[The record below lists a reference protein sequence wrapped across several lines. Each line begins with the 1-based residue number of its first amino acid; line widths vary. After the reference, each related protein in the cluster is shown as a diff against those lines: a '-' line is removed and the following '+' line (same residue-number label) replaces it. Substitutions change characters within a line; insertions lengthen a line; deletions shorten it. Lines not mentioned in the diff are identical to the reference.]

1 MNKKLI
7 YSVIPAV
14 VFSISASLAWAEE
27 AAGSA
32 ETGTT
37 AAVDCSTAQDDI
49 ARLEDE
55 KQATSDKAVD
65 GILGYTPVGLVA
77 NVATGGDKM
86 EEEQKT
92 DAEEHNKKIE
102 ERIAEIKA
110 ACGDALAPA
119 PTME

>member
-1 MNKKLI
+1 
-7 YSVIPAV
+7 
-14 VFSISASLAWAEE
+14 
-27 AAGSA
+27 
-32 ETGTT
+32 
-37 AAVDCSTAQDDI
+37 VDCSTAQDDI